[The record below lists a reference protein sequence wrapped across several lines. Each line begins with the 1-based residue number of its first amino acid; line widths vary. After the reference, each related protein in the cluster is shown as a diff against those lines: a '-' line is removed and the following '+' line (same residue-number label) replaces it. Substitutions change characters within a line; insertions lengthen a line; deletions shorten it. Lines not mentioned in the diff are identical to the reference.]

1 MLIRLTVSVK
11 LVFKLLKH
19 NCRITENQTLNPMNQ
34 PHSLYIGLMSGTSL
48 DGIDA
53 VLAKIG
59 SNGAATTVDAV
70 SIPFTTEL
78 RKALF
83 ELQTPG
89 ANELHREK
97 QAANAL
103 ALAYAEAI
111 NQLLKKVNLQPS
123 DITAIG
129 AHGQTIRHQP
139 HLGDLAYTHQT
150 LNPALLAEKTGID
163 VIADFRSRDLAAGG
177 HGAPLVP
184 AFHAQQ
190 FTSPQN
196 LAILNIGGIANLTLL
211 PVNGEVT
218 GFDCGP
224 GNVLMDAWIQE
235 YQGNAFDENG
245 RWALQ
250 GEVNVDLLGRMLAD
264 PFFAKAPP
272 KSTGRDDFHLD
283 WLQEKLGKDNHHAED
298 VQATLLHLTV
308 QSILA
313 DLYQYAPQTQMLI
326 VCGGGARN
334 SALMNLLKATAASF
348 FKESL
353 EITTS
358 ESAGIDPQ
366 LVEGLAFAWLA
377 WAYKA
382 KRPANLP
389 AVTGAKGPR
398 ILGACYPA

>member
-1 MLIRLTVSVK
+1 
-11 LVFKLLKH
+11 
-19 NCRITENQTLNPMNQ
+19 MNK

-53 VLAKIG
+53 VLAQIG
-59 SNGAATTVDAV
+59 PNGETSALEAV
-70 SIPFTTEL
+70 STPFSPEL
-78 RKALF
+78 RKTLF
-83 ELQTPG
+83 DLQSPG
-89 ANELHREK
+89 PNELHREK
-97 QAANAL
+97 QAGNAL
-103 ALAYAEAI
+103 ALAYAEAV
-111 NQLLKKVNLQPS
+111 NQLLKKANLQPL

-139 HLGDLAYTHQT
+139 LLGDMAYTHQT

-163 VIADFRSRDLAAGG
+163 VIADFRSRDIAAGG

-190 FTSPQN
+190 FAEDKN

-211 PVNGEVT
+211 SKNGEVT

-224 GNVLMDAWIQE
+224 GNMLMDAWIHE
-235 YQGNAFDENG
+235 HQGNAYDENG
-245 RWALQ
+245 AWALQ
-250 GEVNVDLLGRMLAD
+250 GRVNEALLKKMLSD
-264 PFFAKAPP
+264 PFFSKAPP
-272 KSTGRDDFHLD
+272 KSTGRDDFHLA
-283 WLQEKLGKDNHHAED
+283 WLQEKIGRDNHLAED
-298 VQATLLHLTV
+298 VQATLLHLTAH
-308 QSILA
+308 SALES
-313 DLYQYAPQTQMLI
+313 LLRHAPQTHTLI

-334 SALMNLLKATAASF
+334 NALMNLLKVKAHYV
-348 FKESL
+348 FKEPI

-358 ESAGIDPQ
+358 DSAGIDPQ

-377 WAYKA
+377 WAHKE

>member
-1 MLIRLTVSVK
+1 
-11 LVFKLLKH
+11 
-19 NCRITENQTLNPMNQ
+19 MNK

-53 VLAKIG
+53 VLAKIRP
-59 SNGAATTVDAV
+59 NGEASALDAV
-70 SIPFTTEL
+70 STSFNPEL

-83 ELQTPG
+83 ELQSSGP
-89 ANELHREK
+89 NELHREK
-97 QAANAL
+97 QAGNAL
-103 ALAYAEAI
+103 ALAYAEAV
-111 NQLLKKVNLQPS
+111 NQLLQKTNLQAS

-139 HLGDLAYTHQT
+139 HLGDMAYTHQT

-190 FTSPQN
+190 FAEDKN
-196 LAILNIGGIANLTLL
+196 LAILNIGGIANFTLL
-211 PVNGEVT
+211 PKNGQVT

-224 GNVLMDAWIQE
+224 GNMLMDAWIHE
-235 YQGNAFDENG
+235 HQGNTFDENG
-245 RWALQ
+245 NWALQ
-250 GEVNVDLLGRMLAD
+250 GKVNEALLAKMLAD
-264 PFFAKAPP
+264 PFFTKAPP

-283 WLQEKLGKDNHHAED
+283 WLQEKLNGENFLCED
-298 VQATLLHLTV
+298 VQATLLHLTAH
-308 QSILA
+308 SALEALA
-313 DLYQYAPQTQMLI
+313 CHAPQTQKLI
-326 VCGGGARN
+326 ICGGGARN
-334 SALMNLLKATAASF
+334 HALMNLFKVKSQHF
-348 FKESL
+348 FNQPL

-358 ESAGIDPQ
+358 DSSGIDPQ

-377 WAYKA
+377 WAHKE

>member
-1 MLIRLTVSVK
+1 
-11 LVFKLLKH
+11 
-19 NCRITENQTLNPMNQ
+19 MNK
-34 PHSLYIGLMSGTSL
+34 PHSFYIGLMSGTSL

-59 SNGAATTVDAV
+59 PNGEASAV
-70 SIPFTTEL
+70 EAISAPFSPEL
-78 RKALF
+78 RKTLS
-83 ELQTPG
+83 ELQSPG
-89 ANELHREK
+89 PNELHREK
-97 QAANAL
+97 QAGNGL
-103 ALAYAEAI
+103 ALAYADAI
-111 NQLLKKVNLQPS
+111 DRLLKKGKLEAC
-123 DITAIG
+123 DIAAIG

-139 HLGDLAYTHQT
+139 HLGDMAYTHQT

-190 FTSPQN
+190 FVEDKN

-211 PVNGEVT
+211 PKNGEVT

-224 GNVLMDAWIQE
+224 GNMLMDAWIHE
-235 YQGNAFDENG
+235 HQGNPFDENG
-245 RWALQ
+245 SWALQ
-250 GEVNVDLLGRMLAD
+250 GKANEVLLTKMLAD
-264 PFFAKAPP
+264 PFFTKAPP
-272 KSTGRDDFHLD
+272 KSTGRDDFHLL
-283 WLQEKLGKDNHHAED
+283 WLQEKIGADNYLCED
-298 VQATLLHLTV
+298 VQATLLLLTV
-308 QSILA
+308 HTALDALA
-313 DLYQYAPQTQMLI
+313 RHAPQTQKLI
-326 VCGGGARN
+326 VCGGGVRN
-334 SALMNLLKATAASF
+334 NALMNLFKVKSQHF
-348 FKESL
+348 FKNPL

-366 LVEGLAFAWLA
+366 LVEGLAFAWRA
-377 WAYKA
+377 WAHKE

>member
-1 MLIRLTVSVK
+1 
-11 LVFKLLKH
+11 
-19 NCRITENQTLNPMNQ
+19 MNKSDS
-34 PHSLYIGLMSGTSL
+34 HYIGLMSGTSL

-59 SNGAATTVDAV
+59 PNGETSAV
-70 SIPFTTEL
+70 EAVCMSFAPDL

-89 ANELHREK
+89 PNELDRERR
-97 QAANAL
+97 AGNAL
-103 ALAYAEAI
+103 ALAYAEAVVT
-111 NQLLKKVNLQPS
+111 LLNKANLQAF

-129 AHGQTIRHQP
+129 AHGQTVRHQP

-177 HGAPLVP
+177 QGAPLVP

-190 FTSPQN
+190 FSATKN
-196 LAILNIGGIANLTLL
+196 IAVLNIGGIANLTLL
-211 PVNGEVT
+211 PNGGEIT

-224 GNVLMDAWIQE
+224 GNMLMDAWIHQH
-235 YQGNAFDENG
+235 QGNAFDENG
-245 RWALQ
+245 KWALQ
-250 GEVNVDLLGRMLAD
+250 GKVNTELLARMLSD

-272 KSTGRDDFHLD
+272 KSTGRDDFHLN
-283 WLQEKLGKDNHHAED
+283 WLQEKLGDVNHSIED
-298 VQATLLHLTV
+298 VQATLLHLSAHSALEALV
-308 QSILA
+308 RH
-313 DLYQYAPQTQMLI
+313 APQTQKLI

-334 SALMNLLKATAASF
+334 QALMNLLKVKAQHF
-348 FKESL
+348 FKEPL
-353 EITTS
+353 EITMS
-358 ESAGIDPQ
+358 DSVGIDPQ

-377 WAYKA
+377 WAHKE

>member
-1 MLIRLTVSVK
+1 
-11 LVFKLLKH
+11 
-19 NCRITENQTLNPMNQ
+19 MNK
-34 PHSLYIGLMSGTSL
+34 PHPLYIGLMSGTSL

-59 SNGAATTVDAV
+59 PNGEASTQAAV
-70 SIPFTTEL
+70 SAPFSIEL
-78 RKALF
+78 RNALF
-83 ELQTPG
+83 ELQSPG

-97 QAANAL
+97 QAGNAL
-103 ALAYAEAI
+103 ALAYAEAVSR
-111 NQLLKKVNLQPS
+111 LLKKANLQPS
-123 DITAIG
+123 DIAAIG

-139 HLGDLAYTHQT
+139 HLGDMAYTHQT
-150 LNPALLAEKTGID
+150 LNAALLVEKTGID

-190 FTSPQN
+190 FTSSEN
-196 LAILNIGGIANLTLL
+196 LAILNIGGVANLTLL
-211 PVNGEVT
+211 PKNGEVS

-224 GNVLMDAWIQE
+224 GNILMDDWIHE
-235 YQGNAFDENG
+235 HQGNTFDENG
-245 RWALQ
+245 TWALQ
-250 GEVNVDLLGRMLAD
+250 GKVNEGLLVEMLAD
-264 PFFAKAPP
+264 SFFSKAPP
-272 KSTGRDDFHLD
+272 KSTGRDDFHLA
-283 WLQEKLGKDNHHAED
+283 WLQKKLGSSNHHAED
-298 VQATLLHLTV
+298 VQATLLHLTAH
-308 QSILA
+308 SALEALA
-313 DLYQYAPQTQMLI
+313 RHAPQTQRLI

-334 SALMNLLKATAASF
+334 NALMNLLKVKAQLF
-348 FKESL
+348 FKKSV

-358 ESAGIDPQ
+358 DSAGIDPQ

-377 WAYKA
+377 WAHKE

>member
-1 MLIRLTVSVK
+1 
-11 LVFKLLKH
+11 
-19 NCRITENQTLNPMNQ
+19 MNK

-48 DGIDA
+48 DGIDT

-59 SNGAATTVDAV
+59 ANGEASALEAIST
-70 SIPFTTEL
+70 PFSQDL

-83 ELQTPG
+83 ELQSPG
-89 ANELHREK
+89 PNELHQEK
-97 QAANAL
+97 QAGNAL
-103 ALAYAEAI
+103 ALAYADTV
-111 NQLLKKVNLQPS
+111 NQLLKKAKLQPS

-139 HLGDLAYTHQT
+139 HLGEMAYTHQT

-190 FTSPQN
+190 FASSEN

-211 PVNGEVT
+211 PKNGEVT

-224 GNVLMDAWIQE
+224 GNMLMDAWIYE
-235 YQGNAFDENG
+235 HQGNAYDENG
-245 RWALQ
+245 QWALQ
-250 GEVNVDLLGRMLAD
+250 GKVNETLLAKMLTD

-272 KSTGRDDFHLD
+272 KSTGRDDFHLA
-283 WLQEKLGKDNHHAED
+283 WLQEKLGNENYLCED
-298 VQATLLHLTV
+298 VQATLLHLTA
-308 QSILA
+308 QSALEALA
-313 DLYQYAPQTQMLI
+313 RHAPQTQKLI

-334 SALMNLLKATAASF
+334 NALMNAFKVKARNI
-348 FKESL
+348 FKQPL

-377 WAYKA
+377 WAHKE

>member
-1 MLIRLTVSVK
+1 
-11 LVFKLLKH
+11 
-19 NCRITENQTLNPMNQ
+19 MNK

-59 SNGAATTVDAV
+59 SNGEVSALDAV
-70 SIPFTTEL
+70 STSFSTEL

-83 ELQTPG
+83 ELQSPG
-89 ANELHREK
+89 PNELHREK
-97 QAANAL
+97 QAGNAL
-103 ALAYAEAI
+103 ALAYAEAV
-111 NQLLKKVNLQPS
+111 NQLLQKTNLQAS

-139 HLGDLAYTHQT
+139 HLGDMAYTHQT

-190 FTSPQN
+190 FVENKN
-196 LAILNIGGIANLTLL
+196 LAILNIGGIANFTLL
-211 PVNGEVT
+211 PKDWQVT

-224 GNVLMDAWIQE
+224 GNMLMDAWIHE
-235 YQGNAFDENG
+235 HQGNAFDENG
-245 RWALQ
+245 NWALQ
-250 GEVNVDLLGRMLAD
+250 GKVNEVLLAKMLAD
-264 PFFAKAPP
+264 PFFTKAPP

-283 WLQEKLGKDNHHAED
+283 WLQEKLNGENFLCED
-298 VQATLLHLTV
+298 VQATLLHLTAH
-308 QSILA
+308 SALEALA
-313 DLYQYAPQTQMLI
+313 RHAPQTQKLI
-326 VCGGGARN
+326 ICGGGARN
-334 SALMNLLKATAASF
+334 HALTNLFKVKEQHF
-348 FKESL
+348 FKQPL

-358 ESAGIDPQ
+358 DSAGIDPQ

-377 WAYKA
+377 WSYKE

-389 AVTGAKGPR
+389 AVTGAKGSR

>member
-1 MLIRLTVSVK
+1 
-11 LVFKLLKH
+11 
-19 NCRITENQTLNPMNQ
+19 MNKSDS
-34 PHSLYIGLMSGTSL
+34 HYIGLMSGTSL

-59 SNGAATTVDAV
+59 PNGETSAV
-70 SIPFTTEL
+70 EAVCMSFAPDL

-89 ANELHREK
+89 PNELDRERR
-97 QAANAL
+97 AGNAL
-103 ALAYAEAI
+103 ALAYAEAVVT
-111 NQLLKKVNLQPS
+111 LLNKANLQAS

-177 HGAPLVP
+177 QGAPLVP

-190 FTSPQN
+190 FSATKN
-196 LAILNIGGIANLTLL
+196 IAVLNIGGIANLTLL
-211 PVNGEVT
+211 PNGGEIT

-224 GNVLMDAWIQE
+224 GNMLMDAWIHQH
-235 YQGNAFDENG
+235 QGNAFDENG
-245 RWALQ
+245 KWALQ
-250 GEVNVDLLGRMLAD
+250 GKVNTELLARMLSD

-272 KSTGRDDFHLD
+272 KSTGRDDFHLN
-283 WLQEKLGKDNHHAED
+283 WLQEKLGDVNHSIED
-298 VQATLLHLTV
+298 VQATLLHLSAHSALEALV
-308 QSILA
+308 RH
-313 DLYQYAPQTQMLI
+313 APQTQKLI

-334 SALMNLLKATAASF
+334 QALMNLLKVKAQHF
-348 FKESL
+348 FKEPL

-358 ESAGIDPQ
+358 DSVGIDPQ

-377 WAYKA
+377 WAHKE

>member
-1 MLIRLTVSVK
+1 MNK
-11 LVFKLLKH
+11 L
-19 NCRITENQTLNPMNQ
+19 
-34 PHSLYIGLMSGTSL
+34 HSLYIGLMSGTSL

-59 SNGAATTVDAV
+59 ANGEASALDAI
-70 SIPFTTEL
+70 SAPFSAEL
-78 RKALF
+78 RKTLS
-83 ELQTPG
+83 ELQSPG
-89 ANELHREK
+89 PNELHREK
-97 QAANAL
+97 QAGNAL
-103 ALAYAEAI
+103 ALAYAEAVS
-111 NQLLKKVNLQPS
+111 QLLRKANLQPS
-123 DITAIG
+123 DIASIG

-139 HLGDLAYTHQT
+139 YLGDMAYTHQT

-190 FTSPQN
+190 FVEDKN

-211 PVNGEVT
+211 PQNGEVT

-224 GNVLMDAWIQE
+224 GNMLMDAWIHE
-235 YQGNAFDENG
+235 HQGNAYDENG
-245 RWALQ
+245 NWALQ
-250 GEVNVDLLGRMLAD
+250 GKVNEELLAKMLSD
-264 PFFAKAPP
+264 SFFAKVPP
-272 KSTGRDDFHLD
+272 KSTGRDDFHLA
-283 WLQEKLGKDNHHAED
+283 WLQEKLNGENHLCED
-298 VQATLLHLTV
+298 VQATLLHLTAH
-308 QSILA
+308 SALEALA
-313 DLYQYAPQTQMLI
+313 RHAPQTQKLI
-326 VCGGGARN
+326 ICGGGARN
-334 SALMNLLKATAASF
+334 SALMNLFKVKSQHF
-348 FKESL
+348 FKKPL

-377 WAYKA
+377 WAHKE

>member
-1 MLIRLTVSVK
+1 
-11 LVFKLLKH
+11 
-19 NCRITENQTLNPMNQ
+19 MNKSDS
-34 PHSLYIGLMSGTSL
+34 HYIGLMSGTSL

-53 VLAKIG
+53 VLAKIEP
-59 SNGAATTVDAV
+59 NGQASAVEAV
-70 SIPFTTEL
+70 STPFAPDL

-89 ANELHREK
+89 PNELERERR
-97 QAANAL
+97 AGNAL
-103 ALAYAEAI
+103 ALAYAEAVVT
-111 NQLLKKVNLQPS
+111 LLNKANLQAS

-177 HGAPLVP
+177 QGAPLVP

-190 FTSPQN
+190 FSATKSI
-196 LAILNIGGIANLTLL
+196 AVLNIGGIANLTLL
-211 PVNGEVT
+211 PNGGEIT

-224 GNVLMDAWIQE
+224 GNMLMDAWIHQH
-235 YQGNAFDENG
+235 QGNAFDENG
-245 RWALQ
+245 KWALK
-250 GEVNVDLLGRMLAD
+250 GKVNTELLARMLSD
-264 PFFAKAPP
+264 PFFTKAPP
-272 KSTGRDDFHLD
+272 KSTGRDDFHLN
-283 WLQEKLGKDNHHAED
+283 WLQEKLGDVNHSIED
-298 VQATLLHLTV
+298 VQATLLHLSTHSALEALV
-308 QSILA
+308 RH
-313 DLYQYAPQTQMLI
+313 APQTQQLI
-326 VCGGGARN
+326 VCGGGAKN
-334 SALMNLLKATAASF
+334 QALMNLLKVKAQHF
-348 FKESL
+348 FTEPL

-358 ESAGIDPQ
+358 DSVGIDPQ

-377 WAYKA
+377 WAHKE

>member
-1 MLIRLTVSVK
+1 
-11 LVFKLLKH
+11 
-19 NCRITENQTLNPMNQ
+19 MNK

-59 SNGAATTVDAV
+59 RNGEASTLE
-70 SIPFTTEL
+70 SISTPFSAEL
-78 RKALF
+78 RQTLF
-83 ELQTPG
+83 ELQSP
-89 ANELHREK
+89 APNELHREK
-97 QAANAL
+97 QAGNAL
-103 ALAYAEAI
+103 ALAYADAVD
-111 NQLLKKVNLQPS
+111 QLLQKAKLKPS
-123 DITAIG
+123 DISAIG

-139 HLGDLAYTHQT
+139 DLGEMAYTHQT
-150 LNPALLAEKTGID
+150 LNPALLAEKTSID

-190 FTSPQN
+190 FVEEKN

-211 PVNGEVT
+211 PRNGEVT
-218 GFDCGP
+218 GFDTGP
-224 GNVLMDAWIQE
+224 GNMLMDAWI
-235 YQGNAFDENG
+235 YQHQGSAFDENG
-245 RWALQ
+245 QWALQ
-250 GEVNVDLLGRMLAD
+250 GKVNKVLLTKMLSD
-264 PFFAKAPP
+264 SFFAKTPP
-272 KSTGRDDFHLD
+272 KSTGRDDFHLAC
-283 WLQEKLGKDNHHAED
+283 LQEKMGFEDINAED
-298 VQATLLHLTV
+298 VEATLLHLTAQTV
-308 QSILA
+308 LESLVNH
-313 DLYQYAPQTQMLI
+313 APHTQKLI

-334 SALMNLLKATAASF
+334 HALMNLLKVKSGDF
-348 FKESL
+348 FKRTL

-358 ESAGIDPQ
+358 DSAGIDPQ

-377 WAYKA
+377 WAHKE

>member
-1 MLIRLTVSVK
+1 
-11 LVFKLLKH
+11 
-19 NCRITENQTLNPMNQ
+19 MNK

-59 SNGAATTVDAV
+59 ADGEASALEAFST
-70 SIPFTTEL
+70 PFSPDL
-78 RKALF
+78 RKSLF
-83 ELQTPG
+83 ELQSPG
-89 ANELHREK
+89 QNELHREK
-97 QAANAL
+97 QAGNAL
-103 ALAYAEAI
+103 ALAYADAV
-111 NQLLKKVNLQPS
+111 NQLLKKAKLQPS

-139 HLGDLAYTHQT
+139 HLGDMAYTHQT

-190 FTSPQN
+190 FIEDKN

-211 PVNGEVT
+211 PKNGEVT

-224 GNVLMDAWIQE
+224 GNMLMDAWINE
-235 YQGNAFDENG
+235 HQGNAFDENG
-245 RWALQ
+245 QWALQ
-250 GEVNVDLLGRMLAD
+250 GKVNEGLLTKMLAD
-264 PFFAKAPP
+264 AFFTKAPP
-272 KSTGRDDFHLD
+272 KSTGRDDFHLT
-283 WLQEKLGKDNHHAED
+283 WLKEKLDKQNYLCED
-298 VQATLLHLTV
+298 VQATLLHLTA
-308 QSILA
+308 QSALES
-313 DLYQYAPQTQMLI
+313 LVHHAPQTQKLI

-334 SALMNLLKATAASF
+334 IALMNLFKVKAQDI
-348 FKESL
+348 FKNAL

-358 ESAGIDPQ
+358 DTAGIDPQ

-377 WAYKA
+377 WAHKE

>member
-1 MLIRLTVSVK
+1 
-11 LVFKLLKH
+11 
-19 NCRITENQTLNPMNQ
+19 MNK

-59 SNGAATTVDAV
+59 SNGEASALDAV
-70 SIPFTTEL
+70 STSFSTEL

-83 ELQTPG
+83 ELQSPG
-89 ANELHREK
+89 PNELHREK
-97 QAANAL
+97 QAGNAL
-103 ALAYAEAI
+103 ALAYAEAV
-111 NQLLKKVNLQPS
+111 NQLLQKTNLQAS

-139 HLGDLAYTHQT
+139 HLGDMAYTHQT

-190 FTSPQN
+190 FVENKN
-196 LAILNIGGIANLTLL
+196 LAILNIGGIANFTLL
-211 PVNGEVT
+211 PKDGQVT

-224 GNVLMDAWIQE
+224 GNMLMDAWIHE
-235 YQGNAFDENG
+235 HQGNAFDENG
-245 RWALQ
+245 NWALQ
-250 GEVNVDLLGRMLAD
+250 GKVNEALLTRMLTD
-264 PFFAKAPP
+264 PFFTKAPP

-283 WLQEKLGKDNHHAED
+283 WLQEKLNGENFICED
-298 VQATLLHLTV
+298 VQATLLHLTAH
-308 QSILA
+308 SALEALA
-313 DLYQYAPQTQMLI
+313 RHAPQTQKLI
-326 VCGGGARN
+326 ICGGGARN
-334 SALMNLLKATAASF
+334 HALINLFKVKSHHF
-348 FKESL
+348 FKQPL

-358 ESAGIDPQ
+358 DSAGIDPQ

-377 WAYKA
+377 WAHKE

-389 AVTGAKGPR
+389 AVTGAKGSR

>member
-1 MLIRLTVSVK
+1 
-11 LVFKLLKH
+11 
-19 NCRITENQTLNPMNQ
+19 MNK

-59 SNGAATTVDAV
+59 SNGEVSALDAV
-70 SIPFTTEL
+70 STSFSTEL

-83 ELQTPG
+83 ELQSPG
-89 ANELHREK
+89 PNELHREK
-97 QAANAL
+97 QAGNAL
-103 ALAYAEAI
+103 ALAYAEAV
-111 NQLLKKVNLQPS
+111 NQLLQKTNLQAS

-139 HLGDLAYTHQT
+139 HLGDMAYTHQT

-190 FTSPQN
+190 FVENKN
-196 LAILNIGGIANLTLL
+196 LAILNIGGIANFTLL
-211 PVNGEVT
+211 PKDGQVT

-224 GNVLMDAWIQE
+224 GNMLMDAWIHE
-235 YQGNAFDENG
+235 HQGNAFDENG
-245 RWALQ
+245 NWALQ
-250 GEVNVDLLGRMLAD
+250 GKVNEVLLARMLTD
-264 PFFAKAPP
+264 PFFTKAPP

-283 WLQEKLGKDNHHAED
+283 WLREKLKGENFLCED
-298 VQATLLHLTV
+298 VQATLLHLTAH
-308 QSILA
+308 SALEALA
-313 DLYQYAPQTQMLI
+313 RHAPQTQKLI
-326 VCGGGARN
+326 ICGGGARN
-334 SALMNLLKATAASF
+334 HALINLFKVKSHHF
-348 FKESL
+348 FKQPL

-358 ESAGIDPQ
+358 DSAGIDPQ

-377 WAYKA
+377 WAHKE

-389 AVTGAKGPR
+389 AVTGAKGSR

>member
-1 MLIRLTVSVK
+1 
-11 LVFKLLKH
+11 
-19 NCRITENQTLNPMNQ
+19 MNK

-59 SNGAATTVDAV
+59 PNGEASAQASV
-70 SIPFTTEL
+70 SKPFSPEL

-83 ELQTPG
+83 ELQSPG
-89 ANELHREK
+89 PDELHREK
-97 QAANAL
+97 QAGNAL
-103 ALAYAEAI
+103 ALAYEDAVK
-111 NQLLKKVNLQPS
+111 LLLEKAKLLPA
-123 DITAIG
+123 DIAAIG

-139 HLGDLAYTHQT
+139 YLGDDLAYTHQT

-190 FTSPQN
+190 FSSHEN
-196 LAILNIGGIANLTLL
+196 VAILNIGGIANLTLL
-211 PVNGEVT
+211 PINGEVT

-224 GNVLMDAWIQE
+224 GNMLMDAWIADQ
-235 YQGNAFDENG
+235 QGHAFDESG
-245 RWALQ
+245 AWALQ
-250 GEVNVDLLGRMLAD
+250 GKLNEPLLAIMLSD
-264 PFFAKAPP
+264 PFFKKAPP
-272 KSTGRDDFHLD
+272 KSTGRDDFHLH
-283 WLQEKLGKDNHHAED
+283 WLREKIALENINVED
-298 VQATLLHLTV
+298 VQATLLHLTAH
-308 QSILA
+308 SCLDALISH
-313 DLYQYAPQTQMLI
+313 APQTQKLI

-334 SALMNLLKATAASF
+334 TALMNLLKVKAQNI
-348 FKESL
+348 FKQPL
-353 EITTS
+353 EIVTS

-377 WAYKA
+377 WAHKE

>member
-1 MLIRLTVSVK
+1 
-11 LVFKLLKH
+11 
-19 NCRITENQTLNPMNQ
+19 MNKSDS
-34 PHSLYIGLMSGTSL
+34 HYIGLMSGTSL

-59 SNGAATTVDAV
+59 PNGQASAVEAV
-70 SIPFTTEL
+70 SMSFAPDL

-89 ANELHREK
+89 PNELDRERR
-97 QAANAL
+97 AGNAL
-103 ALAYAEAI
+103 ALAYAEAVVT
-111 NQLLKKVNLQPS
+111 LLNKANLQAF

-129 AHGQTIRHQP
+129 AHGQTVRHQP

-177 HGAPLVP
+177 QGAPLVP

-190 FTSPQN
+190 FSATKN
-196 LAILNIGGIANLTLL
+196 IAVLNIGGIANLTLL
-211 PVNGEVT
+211 PNGGEIT

-224 GNVLMDAWIQE
+224 GNMLMDAWIHQH
-235 YQGNAFDENG
+235 QGNAFDENG
-245 RWALQ
+245 KWALQ
-250 GEVNVDLLGRMLAD
+250 GKVNTELLARMLSD

-272 KSTGRDDFHLD
+272 KSTGRDDFHLN
-283 WLQEKLGKDNHHAED
+283 WLQEKLGDVNHSIED
-298 VQATLLHLTV
+298 VQATLLHLSAHSALEALV
-308 QSILA
+308 RH
-313 DLYQYAPQTQMLI
+313 APQTQKLI

-334 SALMNLLKATAASF
+334 QALMNLLKVKAQHF
-348 FKESL
+348 FKEPL

-358 ESAGIDPQ
+358 DSVGIDPQ

-377 WAYKA
+377 WAHKE

>member
-1 MLIRLTVSVK
+1 
-11 LVFKLLKH
+11 
-19 NCRITENQTLNPMNQ
+19 MNKSDS
-34 PHSLYIGLMSGTSL
+34 HYIGLMSGTSL

-59 SNGAATTVDAV
+59 PNGQASAVEAV
-70 SIPFTTEL
+70 SMSFAPDL

-89 ANELHREK
+89 PNELDRERR
-97 QAANAL
+97 AGNAL
-103 ALAYAEAI
+103 ALAYAEAVVT
-111 NQLLKKVNLQPS
+111 LLNKANLQAS

-177 HGAPLVP
+177 QGAPLVP

-190 FTSPQN
+190 FSATQSI
-196 LAILNIGGIANLTLL
+196 AVLNIGGIANLTLL
-211 PVNGEVT
+211 PNGGEIT

-224 GNVLMDAWIQE
+224 GNMLMDAWIHQH
-235 YQGNAFDENG
+235 QGNAFDENG
-245 RWALQ
+245 KWALQ
-250 GEVNVDLLGRMLAD
+250 GKVNTELLARMLSD
-264 PFFAKAPP
+264 LFFTKAPP
-272 KSTGRDDFHLD
+272 KSTGRDDFHLN
-283 WLQEKLGKDNHHAED
+283 WLQEKLGDVNHSIED
-298 VQATLLHLTV
+298 VQATLLHLSAHSALEALV
-308 QSILA
+308 RH
-313 DLYQYAPQTQMLI
+313 APQTQKLI

-334 SALMNLLKATAASF
+334 QALMNLLKVKAQHF
-348 FKESL
+348 FKEPL
-353 EITTS
+353 EITMS
-358 ESAGIDPQ
+358 DSVGIDPQ

-377 WAYKA
+377 WAHKE

>member
-1 MLIRLTVSVK
+1 
-11 LVFKLLKH
+11 
-19 NCRITENQTLNPMNQ
+19 MNK
-34 PHSLYIGLMSGTSL
+34 PHSFYIGLMSGTSL

-59 SNGAATTVDAV
+59 PNGETCAQAAV
-70 SIPFTTEL
+70 STSFSPEL

-83 ELQTPG
+83 ELQSPG
-89 ANELHREK
+89 PNELHREK
-97 QAANAL
+97 QAGNAL
-103 ALAYAEAI
+103 ALAYAEAVL
-111 NQLLKKVNLQPS
+111 QLLKKANLQPS
-123 DITAIG
+123 NIAAIG

-190 FTSPQN
+190 FASPEN
-196 LAILNIGGIANLTLL
+196 LAILNIGGISNLTLL
-211 PVNGEVT
+211 PTDAKVT

-224 GNVLMDAWIQE
+224 GNMLMDAWIHE
-235 YQGNAFDENG
+235 HQGNIFDESGN
-245 RWALQ
+245 WALQ
-250 GEVNVDLLGRMLAD
+250 GKVNEALLKKMLSDL
-264 PFFAKAPP
+264 FFAKAPP
-272 KSTGRDDFHLD
+272 KSTGRDDFHLA
-283 WLQEKLGKDNHHAED
+283 WLQEKIGNENYLPED
-298 VQATLLHLTV
+298 VQATLLHLTAHSALEALV
-308 QSILA
+308 RH
-313 DLYQYAPQTQMLI
+313 APQTQKLI

-334 SALMNLLKATAASF
+334 TALMNLLKIKVQYYFT
-348 FKESL
+348 EPL

-358 ESAGIDPQ
+358 DSVGIDPQ

-377 WAYKA
+377 WAHQE

-398 ILGACYPA
+398 ILGAYYPA